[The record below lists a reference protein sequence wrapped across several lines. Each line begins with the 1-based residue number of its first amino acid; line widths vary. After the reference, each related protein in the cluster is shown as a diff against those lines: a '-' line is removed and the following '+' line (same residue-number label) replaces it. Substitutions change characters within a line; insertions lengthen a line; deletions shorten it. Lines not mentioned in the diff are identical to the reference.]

1 MLFKSQASTV
11 YLLAID
17 TSTGGPK
24 TGLSDLTVSISK
36 DGGSNAGVSASAS
49 EAGNGLYSVAL
60 SSSETAADVLA
71 VSAVSATSGVAISPL
86 ICHTT
91 GGSVPAAA
99 PGASGGLPTVD
110 ASNRIA
116 GIQGTITD
124 LDGLPTAAAITD
136 AVWDEATSGHTSSGT
151 YGKAIGDG
159 VTSWVTATGF
169 NTTTPPT
176 VEAIADQVWDEAQS
190 GHTTSGTFG
199 YYLDAQVSSAA
210 APPTAAAIADAV
222 WDEATS
228 GHTSSGTYGKAIGDG
243 VTSWVTASGFSVFD
257 ASTDSVSVS
266 SVTSS
271 AANTIADGLLDRADG
286 VEPASGG
293 TERTVR
299 EALRIILSSSAGKVS
314 GADSST
320 ITFRDLNDSLNR
332 IVATVDENGN
342 RSALTYNDA

>member
-91 GGSVPAAA
+91 GGSIPAGAA
-99 PGASGGLPTVD
+99 PGGSGGLPTVD

-124 LDGLPTAAAITD
+124 LDGLPTAADVWAVTTRTLSAFSFAVDVGTIESGDATTALETAATASLNAYDAPTKAELDSAFSEIKGSTWSSSTD
-136 AVWDEATSGHTSSGT
+136 TLEQIVDRGNAA
-151 YGKAIGDG
+151 
-159 VTSWVTATGF
+159 WVTAT
-169 NTTTPPT
+169 
-176 VEAIADQVWDEAQS
+176 
-190 GHTTSGTFG
+190 
-199 YYLDAQVSSAA
+199 
-210 APPTAAAIADAV
+210 
-222 WDEATS
+222 
-228 GHTSSGTYGKAIGDG
+228 
-243 VTSWVTASGFSVFD
+243 GFSVFD

-299 EALRIILSSSAGKVS
+299 EALRIMLSSSAGKVS

>member
-1 MLFKSQASTV
+1 MATRNAALHVSYTAWDNSANT
-11 YLLAID
+11 A
-17 TSTGGPK
+17 K
-24 TGLSDLTVSISK
+24 TGDSSSHSLKLIRD
-36 DGGSNAGVSASAS
+36 GVSATPTNSPS
-49 EAGNGLYSVAL
+49 E
-60 SSSETAADVLA
+60 
-71 VSAVSATSGVAISPL
+71 VSATDCPGLYLLECTAAEMNCGSITIAGKSSTADVSIIP
-86 ICHTT
+86 T
-91 GGSVPAAA
+91 GPIQGEQLPNAA
-99 PGASGGLPTVD
+99 PGEDGGVPTVD

-176 VEAIADQVWDEAQS
+176 VEAI
-190 GHTTSGTFG
+190 T
-199 YYLDAQVSSAA
+199 
-210 APPTAAAIADAV
+210 DAV

-243 VTSWVTASGFSVFD
+243 VTSWVTASGFSTFD
-257 ASTDSVSVS
+257 ASSDAVSVS

-299 EALRIILSSSAGKVS
+299 EALRIMLSSSAGKVS

-342 RSALTYNDA
+342 RSALTYNDS

>member
-176 VEAIADQVWDEAQS
+176 VEAIADQVWDEA
-190 GHTTSGTFG
+190 
-199 YYLDAQVSSAA
+199 
-210 APPTAAAIADAV
+210 
-222 WDEATS
+222 TS

-299 EALRIILSSSAGKVS
+299 EALRIMLSASAGKVS

-332 IVATVDENGN
+332 IVATVDADGN
-342 RSALTYNDA
+342 RSALTYNDS

>member
-1 MLFKSQASTV
+1 MATRNAALQVTYTAWDNSANT
-11 YLLAID
+11 A
-17 TSTGGPK
+17 K
-24 TGLSDLTVSISK
+24 TGDSSAHSLKLIRD
-36 DGGSNAGVSASAS
+36 GVSATPTNSPTEVSA
-49 EAGNGLYSVAL
+49 GDCPGLYL
-60 SSSETAADVLA
+60 LECTAAEMN
-71 VSAVSATSGVAISPL
+71 
-86 ICHTT
+86 C
-91 GGSVPAAA
+91 GSVTVAGKSSTASVSIIPTGPIQLEQLPDAA
-99 PGASGGLPTVD
+99 PGASGGLATVD

-159 VTSWVTATGF
+159 VTSWVTA
-169 NTTTPPT
+169 
-176 VEAIADQVWDEAQS
+176 
-190 GHTTSGTFG
+190 
-199 YYLDAQVSSAA
+199 
-210 APPTAAAIADAV
+210 
-222 WDEATS
+222 
-228 GHTSSGTYGKAIGDG
+228 
-243 VTSWVTASGFSVFD
+243 SGFSTFD
-257 ASTDSVSVS
+257 ASSDAVSVS

-271 AANTIADGLLDRADG
+271 ASNTIADGLLDRADG

-299 EALRIILSSSAGKVS
+299 EALRIMLSSSAGKVS